1 MREENERIV
10 FVSDTRKKK
19 QEVIPFQS
27 LLAEEF
33 WIWCSIHKGL
43 WNKKSKLIAPV
54 SGFTVIAS
62 RRHQLAEANHI
73 DVCFEV
79 HLSQMKVNKAVKH
92 LHPLW

>member
-33 WIWCSIHKGL
+33 
-43 WNKKSKLIAPV
+43 
-54 SGFTVIAS
+54 
-62 RRHQLAEANHI
+62 
-73 DVCFEV
+73 
-79 HLSQMKVNKAVKH
+79 
-92 LHPLW
+92 